1 MDSDGDGKVD
11 ECEDRFPPEI
21 VLRNA
26 AMFRCDEDDTSKLCH
41 NEEVFKSEK
50 QARNFLEFN
59 FALAD
64 DCSPSKNLELVIE
77 KNPSSNCH
85 NTMYTLTPVQNIT
98 SCEGRA
104 PVGIGDL
111 EIVFENPLRGNEREV
126 ILDVDDEGPVVEC
139 GFRAPSS
146 AGINMIDGNTLYH
159 YLNTNDSAF
168 DSLDD
173 ANFFYEVTVRT
184 QSLSFIGK
192 RRMIK
197 KSGWNQ
203 CLIS

>member
-11 ECEDRFPPEI
+11 ECEDRFPPDI
-21 VLRNA
+21 VLRKA
-26 AMFRCDEDDTSKLCH
+26 EIFRCDEDDTSKLCY
-41 NEEVFKSEK
+41 NEKVFNSEK

-77 KNPSSNCH
+77 KIPSSNCN
-85 NTMYTLTPVQNIT
+85 NTMYTLTPFQNIT

-104 PVGIGDL
+104 PVVIGDIKI
-111 EIVFENPLRGNEREV
+111 EFENPLRGNEREV
-126 ILDVDDEGPVVEC
+126 ILHVDDEGPVVKC
-139 GFRAPSS
+139 GFRAPSN
-146 AGINMIDGNTLYH
+146 AGINIIDDNTLYH
-159 YLNTNDSAF
+159 YLNTNDGAF
-168 DSLDD
+168 GSLDD

-192 RRMIK
+192 RMTIK
-197 KSGWNQ
+197 KS
-203 CLIS
+203 